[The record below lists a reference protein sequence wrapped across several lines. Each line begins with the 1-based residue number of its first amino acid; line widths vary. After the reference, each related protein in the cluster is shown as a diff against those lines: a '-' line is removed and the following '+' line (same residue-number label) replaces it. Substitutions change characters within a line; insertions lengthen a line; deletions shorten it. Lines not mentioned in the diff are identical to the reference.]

1 MTHIINLTPHNIH
14 VYNQAGELQTFGA
27 SGTVARVSSMQQVLP
42 NIEVSLDEGTDG
54 LGTYSVN
61 QTVWGEVIDLPEPAP
76 GVVFLVSALVLGRC
90 TDRPD
95 VVGPD
100 TGPTA
105 IRNDKGHIVAVRG
118 FVK

>member
-1 MTHIINLTPHNIH
+1 MTRIINLTPHNIH
-14 VYNQAGELQTFGA
+14 VYNVKGEFQTFVA
-27 SGTVARVSSMQQVLP
+27 SGTVARVSSTQQVLP
-42 NIEVSLDEGTDG
+42 NIEIKLGEDTCG
-54 LGTYSVN
+54 LGTYTVN
-61 QTVWGEVIDLPEPAP
+61 QTVWGEVIDLPEPQD
-76 GVVFLVSALVLGRC
+76 GVVYLVSALVLARC

-105 IRNDKGHIVAVRG
+105 VRNEKGQITAVKG